1 LQSSNEFKQ
10 KEFTMPTIVHFEI
23 PVDDIERAKKFYSEL
38 FGWEI
43 KDTGM
48 PGMEYFSVM
57 TTGEN
62 PVHGGMMKRQ
72 QPQQQISQY
81 IDISSVHEY
90 ESKIKELGGT
100 VLMPKSPV
108 PGMGFFAMCMDT
120 EGNVFGIW
128 EENKE
133 AQ

>member
-1 LQSSNEFKQ
+1 
-10 KEFTMPTIVHFEI
+10 MPTIVHFEI
-23 PVDDIERAKKFYSEL
+23 PVDDIQRARKFYSEL

-43 KDTGM
+43 KDSGM
-48 PGMEYFSVM
+48 PGTEYFSVM

-72 QPQQQISQY
+72 QPQQQISPY
-81 IDISSVHEY
+81 IDIPSVDDY
-90 ESKIKELGGT
+90 EAKIKELGGT
-100 VLMPKSPV
+100 ILMAKSPV
-108 PGMGFFAMCMDT
+108 PGMGYFAMCMDT

>member
-1 LQSSNEFKQ
+1 
-10 KEFTMPTIVHFEI
+10 MPTIVHFEI
-23 PVDDIERAKKFYSEL
+23 PVDDIERARKFYSDL

-43 KDTGM
+43 KDAGM
-48 PGMEYFSVM
+48 PGAEYFSVM

-72 QPQQQISQY
+72 QPQQQISNY
-81 IDISSVHEY
+81 IDIPSVDEY
-90 ESKIKELGGT
+90 EAKIKELGGS
-100 VLMPKSPV
+100 VLMSKASV
-108 PGMGFFAMCMDT
+108 PGMGYFAVCMDT
-120 EGNVFGIW
+120 EDNVFGIW